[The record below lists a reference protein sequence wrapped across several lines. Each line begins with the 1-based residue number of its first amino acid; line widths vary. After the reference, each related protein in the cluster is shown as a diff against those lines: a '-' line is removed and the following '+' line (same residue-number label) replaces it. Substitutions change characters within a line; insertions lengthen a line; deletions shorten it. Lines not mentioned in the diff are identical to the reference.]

1 MELSECL
8 NILLSVVAIIIVIW
22 SSHSTSKKANEQI
35 AELKQLSKLQIETSI
50 KQVEVE
56 IQKMMAEVKNLHT
69 PHLHFR
75 KYHYRLTFNL
85 KQYFNNKNEVHSIY
99 SSQFYFVRLF
109 IENILKISHS

>member
-8 NILLSVVAIIIVIW
+8 NILLSVVAIIIAIW

-35 AELKQLSKLQIETSI
+35 AELKQLSKLQIETFI

-69 PHLHFR
+69 PHLHLPKRILYFV
-75 KYHYRLTFNL
+75 KSL
-85 KQYFNNKNEVHSIY
+85 KQ
-99 SSQFYFVRLF
+99 QL
-109 IENILKISHS
+109 